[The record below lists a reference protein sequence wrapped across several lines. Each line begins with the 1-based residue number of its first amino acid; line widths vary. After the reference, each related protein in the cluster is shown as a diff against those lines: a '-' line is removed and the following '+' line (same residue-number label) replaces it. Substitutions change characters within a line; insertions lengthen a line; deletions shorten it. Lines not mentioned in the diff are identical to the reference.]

1 MGNILSQNNQ
11 INDLYQRLE
20 RMEHIDKNNDG
31 IISRKEFE
39 QWKNNELLDIKKS
52 IKNDVKNQYQVKIND
67 LHKELESLKN
77 INNDLSKSLYQK
89 NELIERLGENIDD
102 DEDIQKL
109 VDLLSQ
115 EKINQFVEE
124 LLEDEETN
132 IKYLPDFVE
141 RQIYRNVF
149 QLSIKLMNK
158 MMHSMSFE
166 LINHKLHIAMV
177 PNNV

>member
-1 MGNILSQNNQ
+1 MGNILSQGNQ

-20 RMEHIDKNNDG
+20 KMEHIDKNNDG

-39 QWKNNELLDIKKS
+39 QWKNNELMDIKKN
-52 IKNDVKNQYQVKIND
+52 IKNDVKNQYKNKIDELQNQLESAKSINNELSNA
-67 LHKELESLKN
+67 LHK
-77 INNDLSKSLYQK
+77 K

-102 DEDIQKL
+102 DEDVQKL

-149 QLSIKLMNK
+149 RLSIRLVNK
-158 MMHSMSFE
+158 MMNSMTFE
-166 LINHKLHIAMV
+166 LVNHKLHVAMV
-177 PNNV
+177 PNNI

>member
-31 IISRKEFE
+31 IISRTEFE

-177 PNNV
+177 PNND